1 MIFSSIKDFF
11 EKFFQNFRIPISI
24 KIIGITTI
32 IILGCMIL
40 VTNQSSQYLKKT
52 IVERE
57 EFANLT
63 EASLRAT
70 QIETVL
76 DASLDKAKS
85 LAQLILKDSSEILTQ
100 YQLPKDKYLISI
112 EVWKIQ
118 DGKPQIYFQKTQDDF
133 LKKLNLTQDIFNGL
147 VQKNPFPIASIM
159 QKNIEIQFS
168 EMTAGGTRLI
178 SIGFPLGKDSKG
190 QISTFAIAKF
200 NNEMIQSLFSTE
212 GVRDFFL
219 IDRVGHLLAHK
230 NEELLSGPQSWI
242 KNPLVIKSL
251 ENENIKQKQVTF
263 VDSANQQE
271 YIGAF
276 VKSPFWGVTLLA
288 QTPVSVIIEPAE
300 GVQRTVIYIAG
311 VVMSISLFIVFL
323 FSLTITKP
331 IEILAEL
338 IKEIPKG
345 NFNISARNKVTSKD
359 EVGDLAYAF
368 DHMTDGLKE
377 RDKVKNLFNKFHGS
391 SITENLLSQEIS
403 VGGTRKDV
411 TVFFSDI
418 RGFTKFSEGHS
429 PEEVVSMLNEYFEVM
444 VKIINQHGG
453 VVDKFIGDAIMAV
466 WGVPTAGENDTENA
480 LNACLEMRKALI
492 ELNQSRA
499 YRGLSEIH
507 IGMGLHAGTAISGT
521 IGSEERMEFTVIG
534 DTVNVTSRIESATKN
549 FAVDLLISDE
559 VFKRLDSQVERKFN
573 FDLAGDIEVKG
584 KSLPLTLYKV
594 LS

>member
-1 MIFSSIKDFF
+1 MMQLFDKLKMKI
-11 EKFFQNFRIPISI
+11 RIPISI
-24 KIIGITTI
+24 KIILITTI

-40 VTNQSSQYLKKT
+40 ITKQSNEYLRKA

-57 EFANLT
+57 EFTNLT
-63 EASLRAT
+63 EASLRTA

-76 DASLDKAKS
+76 DTSLEKAKS
-85 LAQLILKDSSEILTQ
+85 VGQLILKENNESLT
-100 YQLPKDKYLISI
+100 YFQLPKDKYLVGV
-112 EVWKIQ
+112 EVWKIT
-118 DGKPQIYFQKTQDDF
+118 DGYPSIYFQKSQNDF
-133 LKKLNLTQDIFNGL
+133 LKKYNFTQEQL
-147 VQKNPFPIASIM
+147 SMLLQKTPFPIASVM
-159 QKNIEIQFS
+159 QKKIEIQFANINS
-168 EMTAGGTRLI
+168 GSIRLI
-178 SIGFPLGKDSKG
+178 NIGFPLARDAKG
-190 QISTFAIAKF
+190 QVNFFAVARF
-200 NNEMIQSLFSTE
+200 SQEMIQSLFSFDGT
-212 GVRDFFL
+212 RDFFL
-219 IDRVGHLLAHK
+219 VDRAGYLLAHK
-230 NEELLSGPQSWI
+230 NEDYLSMDNDWS
-242 KNPLVIKSL
+242 KNPLFIKSL
-251 ENENIKQKQVTF
+251 ENENVKQKQVTI
-263 VDSANQQE
+263 VDAQSGDE

-288 QTPVSVIIEPAE
+288 QTPIKIVVEPAD

-311 VVMSISLFIVFL
+311 IVMSVSLFLVFL

-345 NFNISARNKVTSKD
+345 NFDISARERVNSKD
-359 EVGDLAYAF
+359 EVGDLAFAF

-444 VKIINQHGG
+444 VKIINDHGG

-466 WGVPTAGENDTENA
+466 WGVPSPGPHDTENA
-480 LNACLEMRKALI
+480 LSACLKMREALH
-492 ELNQSRA
+492 ELNRSRA
-499 YRGLSEIH
+499 NRGLSEIH
-507 IGMGLHAGTAISGT
+507 IGMGLHAGAAISGT
-521 IGSEERMEFTVIG
+521 IGSEQRMEFTVIG

-549 FAVDLLISDE
+549 FEVDLLISDE
-559 VFKRLDSQVERKFN
+559 VFRRLESEQDKKFK
-573 FDLAGDIEVKG
+573 FHLAGDIEVKG

-594 LS
+594 AS

>member
-1 MIFSSIKDFF
+1 MMRLIQNIK
-11 EKFFQNFRIPISI
+11 EKLRVPISI
-24 KIIGITTI
+24 KIIMITTI

-40 VTNQSSQYLKKT
+40 ITKQSNQYLRKA

-57 EFANLT
+57 EFTNLT

-76 DASLDKAKS
+76 DTSLEKAK
-85 LAQLILKDSSEILTQ
+85 AVGQLVLKETPEGLTNF
-100 YQLPKDKYLISI
+100 QLPKDKFLIAV
-112 EVWKIQ
+112 EVWKMT
-118 DGKPQIYFQKTQDDF
+118 DGHPAIFFQKTQDDF
-133 LKKLNLTQDIFNGL
+133 LKKYNLTSDQLSTFL
-147 VQKNPFPIASIM
+147 QKSPFPIASVI
-159 QKNIEIQFS
+159 QKKIEIQFS
-168 EMTAGGTRLI
+168 DINSGGIHLI
-178 SIGFPLGKDSKG
+178 NIGFPISKDAKG
-190 QISTFAIAKF
+190 QVSHFAVARF
-200 NNEMIQSLFSTE
+200 GQEMIQTLFAAD

-219 IDRVGHLLAHK
+219 VDRAGHLLAHK
-230 NEELLSGPQSWI
+230 NEDYLSMDKDWSQNS
-242 KNPLVIKSL
+242 LVVKSR
-251 ENENIKQKQVTF
+251 ENENVKQKQVTIQ
-263 VDSANQQE
+263 DKNSQEE

-288 QTPVSVIIEPAE
+288 QTPVSVVVEPAE

-311 VVMSISLFIVFL
+311 IVMSVSLFIVFL

-331 IEILAEL
+331 IEVLAEL

-345 NFNISARNKVTSKD
+345 NFNISARDKVTSKD
-359 EVGDLAYAF
+359 EVGDLAFAF

-444 VKIINQHGG
+444 VKIINDHGG

-466 WGVPTAGENDTENA
+466 WGVPTPGSHDTENA
-480 LNACLEMRKALI
+480 LKACLKMRHALH
-492 ELNQSRA
+492 ELNQSRLQ
-499 YRGLSEIH
+499 RGLTEIH
-507 IGMGLHAGTAISGT
+507 IGMGLHAGAAISGT
-521 IGSEERMEFTVIG
+521 IGSEQRMEFTVIG

-549 FAVDLLISDE
+549 FEVDLLISDE
-559 VFKRLDSQVERKFN
+559 VFRRLEAEQDKKFK
-573 FDLAGDIEVKG
+573 FDLAGDIKVKG

-594 LS
+594 AS